1 MKYFNPKENGLPPPY
16 VNFSMDINNKKPL
29 IRKVDDS
36 VRFVVDVQAFPDLDS
51 VQLIWYKNGL
61 IIKENDEHYNTGSKK
76 DGQNPQVFLFIS
88 HIRLE
93 DSGTYMLVSI
103 TYLTLLFSLFYRNF
117 LFVDKSLQIY

>member
-1 MKYFNPKENGLPPPY
+1 MKYFNPKENGLPPSY

-29 IRKVDDS
+29 IRKVDDN
-36 VRFVVDVQAFPDLDS
+36 VRFVVDVQAFPDFDS
-51 VQLIWYKNGL
+51 VQLVWYKNGQ
-61 IIKENDEHYNTGSKK
+61 IIKQNDEHYKTGSKK

-103 TYLTLLFSLFYRNF
+103 TYLILLFKVYFIEIFYSSIKVF
-117 LFVDKSLQIY
+117 K

>member
-1 MKYFNPKENGLPPPY
+1 MKYFNPKENGLPPSY

-29 IRKVDDS
+29 IRKVDDN

-103 TYLTLLFSLFYRNF
+103 TFLTLLFKVYFIEIFIRRQKVF
-117 LFVDKSLQIY
+117 K

>member
-1 MKYFNPKENGLPPPY
+1 MKYFNPKENGLPLSY

-29 IRKVDDS
+29 IREIDDS
-36 VRFVVDVQAFPDLDS
+36 VRFVVDVQAFPDFDS
-51 VQLIWYKNGL
+51 VQLIWHKNGL
-61 IIKENDEHYNTGSKK
+61 IIKENDEHYNTGSKN

-103 TYLTLLFSLFYRNF
+103 TFLTLLLKVYFIEIFYSSTKVF
-117 LFVDKSLQIY
+117 K